1 MRVIATTPPHQHE
14 QKIHMCK
21 YNTTRKM
28 RVIASILPPEQQEK
42 MIDVRHVSRD
52 TCEEQE
58 ICVQSNKYVYSVGYM
73 CEKLEYV

>member
-1 MRVIATTPPHQHE
+1 
-14 QKIHMCK
+14 
-21 YNTTRKM
+21 M

-73 CEKLEYV
+73 CEKLEICVKS